1 MYFRNEVRGKGMS
14 VRYHIDKKR
23 QRQRLSTNAE
33 GRLPRGHSLLVIGGL
48 SALSWVVL
56 IALFVALRAIV

>member
-1 MYFRNEVRGKGMS
+1 MS
-14 VRYHIDKKR
+14 VLHHIDKKR

-48 SALSWVVL
+48 SALSWVIL
-56 IALFVALRAIV
+56 IALFMALRAIV